1 MFLVFAPGHAI
12 RTCYSPQLAQVG
24 EDFSHNLLAPSSSLP
39 PSHMGVIMCQPGGSH
54 SGIQQKE
61 TWLQVKMKN
70 DEDSAKLTVTV
81 AVSLLTESQI

>member
-1 MFLVFAPGHAI
+1 VGLNTGVRFLLPGEI
-12 RTCYSPQLAQVG
+12 
-24 EDFSHNLLAPSSSLP
+24 SL
-39 PSHMGVIMCQPGGSH
+39 GGSH